1 MLASWHHTMLHI
13 LVDCTPGARSLSI
26 ERVPCLQNPAT
37 LPIIVLRAE
46 SDELATVRTE
56 LTGGKKFYAVATHLD
71 LYDPEVWLSAP
82 TSSAGVKCGACCLP
96 LHIKELRLSMP
107 HSIAVL

>member
-1 MLASWHHTMLHI
+1 MSCW
-13 LVDCTPGARSLSI
+13 
-26 ERVPCLQNPAT
+26 QNPAT

-71 LYDPEVWLSAP
+71 LYDPEVR
-82 TSSAGVKCGACCLP
+82 LP
-96 LHIKELRLSMP
+96 AQPCHLLTQPQQRGNRCYSCWGMRQI
-107 HSIAVL
+107 

>member
-1 MLASWHHTMLHI
+1 MQRPTQDRCPRHDQ
-13 LVDCTPGARSLSI
+13 VY
-26 ERVPCLQNPAT
+26 CLQNPAT

-71 LYDPEVWLSAP
+71 LYDPEVRLPARQTWLLHSRPGRGA
-82 TSSAGVKCGACCLP
+82 TGAAIRAGASDGP
-96 LHIKELRLSMP
+96 
-107 HSIAVL
+107 AV

>member
-1 MLASWHHTMLHI
+1 M
-13 LVDCTPGARSLSI
+13 
-26 ERVPCLQNPAT
+26 PCVQNPAT

-71 LYDPEVWLSAP
+71 LYDPEVSLLGQLSVGMLAEP
-82 TSSAGVKCGACCLP
+82 ALSSAALGSQAFG
-96 LHIKELRLSMP
+96 LSCKA
-107 HSIAVL
+107 HA